1 VGGWV
6 LGGLV
11 EEDVFHFLIK
21 GNFLEE
27 KKNWYLD

>member
-11 EEDVFHFLIK
+11 EEDMFHFLIK

-27 KKNWYLD
+27 KKTGT